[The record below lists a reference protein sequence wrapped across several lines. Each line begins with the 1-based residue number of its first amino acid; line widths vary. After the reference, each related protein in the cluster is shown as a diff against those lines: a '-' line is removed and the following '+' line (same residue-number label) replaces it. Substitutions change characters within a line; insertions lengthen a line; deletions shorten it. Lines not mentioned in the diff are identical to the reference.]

1 MPKFKQYIANG
12 TVGQSS
18 NGNVHFKRF
27 SSKQEIAAEE
37 PALQAQTQPLAQS
50 AETQAIPHR
59 EVKSVYVTFGDIDR
73 DIVYEVYVDG
83 KPIGV
88 VLV

>member
-1 MPKFKQYIANG
+1 MTMPKFKQYIANG

-37 PALQAQTQPLAQS
+37 PALQAQTQ
-50 AETQAIPHR
+50 AIQQR
-59 EVKSVYVTFGDIDR
+59 EVKSVYVTFDDIDR

>member
-27 SSKQEIAAEE
+27 SSEQEIVAEE
-37 PALQAQTQPLAQS
+37 PALQAQTQAV
-50 AETQAIPHR
+50 EQAVQHR
-59 EVKSVYVTFGDIDR
+59 EVKSVYVTFDDIDR

>member
-1 MPKFKQYIANG
+1 MTMPKFKQYIANG

-27 SSKQEIAAEE
+27 SSEQEIAVEE
-37 PALQAQTQPLAQS
+37 PALQAQTQ
-50 AETQAIPHR
+50 AIQQR
-59 EVKSVYVTFGDIDR
+59 EVKSVYVTFDDIDR

>member
-27 SSKQEIAAEE
+27 SSEQEIAVEE
-37 PALQAQTQPLAQS
+37 PALQAQTQSVQ
-50 AETQAIPHR
+50 TQAVQHR
-59 EVKSVYVTFGDIDR
+59 EVKSVYVTFDDIDR

>member
-1 MPKFKQYIANG
+1 MTMPKFKQYITNG

-27 SSKQEIAAEE
+27 SSEQEIAVEE
-37 PALQAQTQPLAQS
+37 PALQAQTQ
-50 AETQAIPHR
+50 AIQQR
-59 EVKSVYVTFGDIDR
+59 EVKSVYVTFDDIDR

>member
-18 NGNVHFKRF
+18 NSNVHFKRF
-27 SSKQEIAAEE
+27 SSEQEIAAEE
-37 PALQAQTQPLAQS
+37 PALQAQTQS
-50 AETQAIPHR
+50 TQHR
-59 EVKSVYVTFGDIDR
+59 EVKSVYVTFDDIDR

-83 KPIGV
+83 KYIGV

>member
-27 SSKQEIAAEE
+27 SSEQEIAVEE
-37 PALQAQTQPLAQS
+37 PALQAQTQ
-50 AETQAIPHR
+50 AIQQR
-59 EVKSVYVTFGDIDR
+59 EVKSVYVTFDDIDK

>member
-12 TVGQSS
+12 TVGQSN

-27 SSKQEIAAEE
+27 SSEQEIAAEE
-37 PALQAQTQPLAQS
+37 SALQAQTQPLAQS
-50 AETQAIPHR
+50 AQTQAIQHR
-59 EVKSVYVTFGDIDR
+59 EVKSVYVTFDDIDR

>member
-27 SSKQEIAAEE
+27 SSEQEIAVEE
-37 PALQAQTQPLAQS
+37 PALQAQTQ
-50 AETQAIPHR
+50 AIQQR
-59 EVKSVYVTFGDIDR
+59 EVKSVYVTFDDIDR